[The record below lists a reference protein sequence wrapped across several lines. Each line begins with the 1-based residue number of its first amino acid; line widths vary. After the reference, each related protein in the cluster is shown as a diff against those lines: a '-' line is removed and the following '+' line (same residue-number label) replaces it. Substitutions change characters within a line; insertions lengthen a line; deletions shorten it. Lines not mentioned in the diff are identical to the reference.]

1 MRGLASG
8 AALIVVALAVFLGLS
23 SVFTVDQTQQAIV
36 LRFGQAISIVREPGL
51 YFKLPFVDNVARVD
65 KRILA
70 LDLPAEEVIAS
81 DQKRLRVD
89 SFARYRIIDPLRFYQ
104 TLGTVD
110 RANRQLATF
119 VNSGLRRVL
128 GESTFQQV
136 VRDEREQLMVRI
148 RDQVN
153 TQATGLGIQVVDVR
167 IRRADLP
174 EQNSQAVYQRMQTE
188 RQREASEI
196 RAEGAEAAQRI
207 RARADRD
214 VVVVTA
220 EANRDSER
228 VRGEGD
234 GQRNAI
240 FAQAYGQDQ
249 GFFAFYRSMQA
260 YETSLGNGD
269 TRLVLS
275 PDSEFFRYFS
285 LPNGGTAGAAPNAAV
300 PAAPAP
306 AAPAPAAP
314 ATPPPAAQPA
324 PAPAQ

>member
-1 MRGLASG
+1 MRSIASG
-8 AALIVVALAVFLGLS
+8 AALLVVALAVFLGLS
-23 SVFTVDQTQQAIV
+23 SVFTVDQTQQAII
-36 LRFGQAISIVREPGL
+36 LRFGQAINVIREPGL
-51 YFKLPFVDNVARVD
+51 YFKAPFIDSVVRVD

-81 DQKRLRVD
+81 DQKRL
-89 SFARYRIIDPLRFYQ
+89 
-104 TLGTVD
+104 
-110 RANRQLATF
+110 
-119 VNSGLRRVL
+119 
-128 GESTFQQV
+128 QQV

-153 TQATGLGIQVVDVR
+153 TQARGLGIEVVDVR

-207 RARADRD
+207 RARADRE
-214 VVVVTA
+214 VVVLTA
-220 EANRDSER
+220 EANREAER
-228 VRGEGD
+228 IRGEGD

-249 GFFAFYRSMQA
+249 DFFAFYRSMQA
-260 YETSLGNGD
+260 YENSLNSDD

-285 LPNGGTAGAAPNAAV
+285 LPLGDQPGTQQTGAARPSSPAGGATGTPGTIT

-306 AAPAPAAP
+306 SAPAVPD
-314 ATPPPAAQPA
+314 QA

>member
-1 MRGLASG
+1 MRSLASG
-8 AALIVVALAVFLGLS
+8 AAIILVAALAFLGFS

-36 LRFGQAISIVREPGL
+36 LRFGQAINVVREPGL
-51 YFKLPFVDNVARVD
+51 YFKLPFVDGVVRVD

-70 LDLPAEEVIAS
+70 LDLPVEEVIAS
-81 DQKRLRVD
+81 DQKRIRVD
-89 SFARYRIIDPLRFYQ
+89 AFARYKIIDPLRFYQ
-104 TLGTVD
+104 TLGSIE
-110 RANRQLATF
+110 RANSQLATF

-136 VRDEREQLMVRI
+136 VRDERETLMNRI

-153 TQATGLGIQVVDVR
+153 GQSTGLGIQIVDVR

-214 VVVVTA
+214 VVVLQA
-220 EANRDSER
+220 EANREAER
-228 VRGEGD
+228 MRGVGD

-240 FAQAYGQDQ
+240 FAGAYGRDPD
-249 GFFAFYRSMQA
+249 FFAFYRSMQA
-260 YETSLGNGD
+260 YETGLANNG

-275 PDSEFFRYFS
+275 PDSEFFKYFRQ
-285 LPNGGTAGAAPNAAV
+285 PGTAPAGTGAASPA
-300 PAAPAP
+300 PAAAPADAAPPPAP
-306 AAPAPAAP
+306 AAPTPAV
-314 ATPPPAAQPA
+314 